1 MERGD
6 RKKRGS
12 IVIVPICGMV
22 IGLLLLLY
30 PFVLDQYNEY
40 RNEQAISSM
49 SAVYDR
55 YEDQKEIIENQ
66 LKQADAYNARL
77 AGNLVTEQPILPY
90 EEQMT
95 FEGNG
100 VIGAILIPKINVK
113 MKIYHGTEDNT
124 LAVGVGHLED
134 TSLPVGGD
142 STHTVLTAHSGMK
155 TMRAFDDIRKLEAGD
170 LIQIIVPGRQLMY
183 EVESTETVLPNET
196 ESLKIQPSK
205 DYLTLVTC
213 TPYGIND
220 HRLLV
225 HAVRSDQ
232 AVEEKSTTEIDSEK
246 TEVVPVTKENS
257 SIFTF
262 DLRTTPL
269 LIAVI
274 ICAGVTLYV
283 FVKSRKD
290 GKE

>member
-225 HAVRSDQ
+225 HAVRSKKKVQ
-232 AVEEKSTTEIDSEK
+232 
-246 TEVVPVTKENS
+246 
-257 SIFTF
+257 
-262 DLRTTPL
+262 RR
-269 LIAVI
+269 LIAKKRKWCQLQRKI
-274 ICAGVTLYV
+274 AV
-283 FVKSRKD
+283 FLLLT
-290 GKE
+290 